1 VSDRCTKVI
10 ANAEVI
16 EALKFLSEPEH
27 ISEGNFKF
35 NFLFTAT
42 LYLANPG
49 LINEDTEEE
58 EIVFEFKPMEDDGNP
73 REERAFCN
81 YINSLGIEGVKVRN
95 LYADL
100 VDGLILLKVLDR
112 I

>member
-1 VSDRCTKVI
+1 M
-10 ANAEVI
+10 
-16 EALKFLSEPEH
+16 KFLSEPEH

-42 LYLANPG
+42 LFLANPELG
-49 LINEDTEEE
+49 KVEPVK
-58 EIVFEFKPMEDDGNP
+58 IVFEDDGNP

-81 YINSLGIEGVKVRN
+81 YINSLGIKGVKVRN

-100 VDGLILLKVLDR
+100 VDGLVLLKVLDR

>member
-1 VSDRCTKVI
+1 
-10 ANAEVI
+10 
-16 EALKFLSEPEH
+16 LKFLSEPEH

-42 LYLANPG
+42 LFLVNPKLG
-49 LINEDTEEE
+49 EVEVEVLK
-58 EIVFEFKPMEDDGNP
+58 FENFGDDGNP

-81 YINSLGIEGVKVRN
+81 YINSLGIKGVKVRN

-100 VDGLILLKVLDR
+100 VDGLVLLHVLDR

>member
-1 VSDRCTKVI
+1 
-10 ANAEVI
+10 
-16 EALKFLSEPEH
+16 
-27 ISEGNFKF
+27 
-35 NFLFTAT
+35 LFTAT
-42 LYLANPG
+42 LFLANPN
-49 LINEDTEEE
+49 LKARPEKLPLPVIA
-58 EIVFEFKPMEDDGNP
+58 

-100 VDGLILLKVLDR
+100 VDGLVILKVLDR